1 MSTARGAGSR
11 WSSPG
16 AALCALAVCA
26 ALATGC
32 GNKER
37 EAQLLRLESK
47 VAKERAEA
55 VRALAALAR
64 PGDDELWAA
73 LERSSRDTSLQVKLA
88 VVEALGDAPPA
99 SHPSGAD
106 RGSLA
111 DDALSVLL
119 GDADDHLRAAAAG
132 ALGKRCG
139 PRPIAYLQGAFNR
152 GGIAARAAVSAALL
166 GCGVRPETL
175 FARAEEARRTRA
187 LERLE
192 RSNSAQRAWAAGELG
207 LLGREQDVA
216 LLEGLLD
223 DEDGAVVAAAA
234 LGLGR
239 AGAQEAAG
247 RLGLL
252 AGDEVPVIAAA
263 AARALAELG
272 PEACRGAA
280 AALEQQA
287 ALAGDQAVP
296 AAAALAL
303 AVPEAGAN
311 LCALAVRAAE
321 PRAAALLA
329 RGCPPGPLGD
339 ALAKVVP
346 AKGPLTPETASQAT
360 ALLEALLQ
368 ARAEPLGAAAAVAL
382 GRLASA
388 GAAGLSE
395 RAAEAVGLLDARQA
409 APALLALVRAQRAA
423 RQKELAAQTAAA
435 AAAAAAPKIP
445 PLQPQAPTAGQGGA
459 AAEPPAELQA
469 EKYARL
475 MKLIGDR
482 SNKQALREGAT
493 ERLAALLRGEP
504 APARAR
510 ELLVHALRSLMALGV
525 KEAKFEAALLA
536 EDPDPALAAAALATP
551 RVADPPAS
559 AAPARPAQ
567 PPVEAARR
575 ALWSAAGAERAA
587 ACTLLASLS
596 DAASA
601 PLRAA
606 LSADPERRVR
616 AACAANKETA
626 PAGAR

>member
-32 GNKER
+32 GNKDR

-99 SHPSGAD
+99 SHTSGAD

-119 GDADDHLRAAAAG
+119 GDADDHLRAAAAR

-239 AGAQEAAG
+239 AGAQKAAG

-296 AAAALAL
+296 AAAARAL
-303 AVPEAGAN
+303 AVPEAGAS

-346 AKGPLTPETASQAT
+346 AKGPLTLEAASQAA

-395 RAAEAVGLLDARQA
+395 RAAEAVGLLDARRA

-423 RQKELAAQTAAA
+423 RQKELAAQTVAA

-445 PLQPQAPTAGQGGA
+445 PLQPQAGAADQGGA
-459 AAEPPAELQA
+459 AAELQA

-482 SNKQALREGAT
+482 SNEQALREGAT

-510 ELLVHALRSLMALGV
+510 ELLVQALRSLLALGV
-525 KEAKFEAALLA
+525 KEAKREAALLA
-536 EDPDPALAAAALATP
+536 EDPDPALAAAAQATP

-559 AAPARPAQ
+559 AAPALPAQ

-575 ALWSAAGAERAA
+575 ELWSAAGAERAA